1 MFLRLLHIP
10 LVAVWPDLK
19 KFRQSAN
26 ILEVFGN
33 FWRVYLIFVNML
45 NLLLW
50 YSMLFAHF
58 HSNKW
63 ENNMATL
70 NFAIAQSS
78 MAFYPKIPVPL
89 SFTFKKNGPT
99 PASFI
104 VDFRSFQTN
113 IIKKFT
119 TKISEKC
126 PSSIR
131 CRDSNPWPPEHESPP
146 ITTRP
151 GLPHNFSFT
160 FLFIV
165 TQRGRVR
172 VREE

>member
-1 MFLRLLHIP
+1 MLICWTFFCDIQFYLHIFI
-10 LVAVWPDLK
+10 VTNGQILK
-19 KFRQSAN
+19 
-26 ILEVFGN
+26 
-33 FWRVYLIFVNML
+33 
-45 NLLLW
+45 
-50 YSMLFAHF
+50 
-58 HSNKW
+58 
-63 ENNMATL
+63 NNMATL

-119 TKISEKC
+119 TNISEKC

-172 VREE
+172 VRKE

>member
-1 MFLRLLHIP
+1 MLICWTFFCDIQCYLHIFI
-10 LVAVWPDLK
+10 VTNGQILK
-19 KFRQSAN
+19 
-26 ILEVFGN
+26 
-33 FWRVYLIFVNML
+33 
-45 NLLLW
+45 
-50 YSMLFAHF
+50 
-58 HSNKW
+58 
-63 ENNMATL
+63 NNMATL

-119 TKISEKC
+119 TNISEKC

>member
-1 MFLRLLHIP
+1 MLICWTFFCDIQFYLHIFI
-10 LVAVWPDLK
+10 VTNGQILK
-19 KFRQSAN
+19 
-26 ILEVFGN
+26 
-33 FWRVYLIFVNML
+33 
-45 NLLLW
+45 
-50 YSMLFAHF
+50 
-58 HSNKW
+58 
-63 ENNMATL
+63 NNMATL

-119 TKISEKC
+119 TNISEKC